1 MAADVVCRSIGDAVG
16 LLLDDQALAATCTHR
31 GCTAPD
37 LSGWRWQVAAGR
49 RLRED
54 RPVES
59 ILEAIGNTPLVR
71 LSRCAPPNGAE
82 LWLKLEYRN
91 PTGSM
96 KDRMALAMIEGA
108 ERDGLISPGDT
119 VVEYT
124 GGSTG
129 PALALVCRAKGYRAL
144 IVIADC
150 FTEER
155 FQLMRALGAKLDVVP
170 SVEGR
175 PKVTAQDIHNM
186 VARAEELA
194 NEPGRYA
201 TDQFNNPYII
211 PGHRDGLGREIWE
224 QTEGRVTAF
233 CHGMGTA
240 SSLMGVS
247 DALRPHGV
255 FIQAHEPAGSA
266 AIRGGTPGSF
276 LIQGWTGFVMPHWY
290 PEKVDHVEPI
300 RDDEALEMT
309 RRLASEGGIFAGI
322 STGANV
328 VGAHRLAERL
338 GPDAVIV
345 TLAVDTG
352 FKYMSVSPYADA

>member
-1 MAADVVCRSIGDAVG
+1 M
-16 LLLDDQALAATCTHR
+16 
-31 GCTAPD
+31 
-37 LSGWRWQVAAGR
+37 
-49 RLRED
+49 
-54 RPVES
+54 ES

-71 LSRCAPPNGAE
+71 VRRCAPANGAE

-96 KDRMALAMIEGA
+96 KDRMALAMIDGA
-108 ERDGLISPGDT
+108 ERDGLLSAGDT

-129 PALALVCRAKGYRAL
+129 PAIALVCRAKGYRAV

-155 FQLMRALGAKLDVVP
+155 LQLMRALGAELDLVP
-170 SVEGR
+170 SVEGP
-175 PKVTAQDIHNM
+175 PKVTSQDIHNM
-186 VARAEELA
+186 VARAGELA
-194 NEPGRYA
+194 KEPGHYA
-201 TDQFNNPYII
+201 TDQFNNPYTI
-211 PGHRDGLGREIWE
+211 PDYRDRLGREIWE
-224 QTEGRVTAF
+224 QSEGRVTAF

-240 SSLMGVS
+240 TSVMGVS
-247 DALRPHGV
+247 DALKPHGV

-266 AIRGGTPGSF
+266 AITGGERGAF
-276 LIQGWTGFVMPHWY
+276 LIQGWTGFVVPQWY

-300 RDDEALEMT
+300 GDDEALEMT
-309 RRLASEGGIFAGI
+309 RRLAREEGIFAGI

-328 VGAHRLAERL
+328 VGAQRLAERL

-345 TLAVDTG
+345 SLAVDTG
-352 FKYMSVSPYADA
+352 FKYMSVSPFADL

>member
-1 MAADVVCRSIGDAVG
+1 M
-16 LLLDDQALAATCTHR
+16 
-31 GCTAPD
+31 
-37 LSGWRWQVAAGR
+37 
-49 RLRED
+49 
-54 RPVES
+54 ES

-71 LSRCAPPNGAE
+71 MRRCAPSNGAE
-82 LWLKLEYRN
+82 LWLKLEYVN

-96 KDRMALAMIEGA
+96 KDRMARAMVEGA
-108 ERDGLISPGDT
+108 ERDGLISRGDT
-119 VVEYT
+119 IVEYT

-155 FQLMRALGAKLDVVP
+155 FQLMRALGAELDIVP

-175 PKVTAQDIHNM
+175 PKVTSKDIDNM
-186 VARAEELA
+186 VARAKELA
-194 NEPGRYA
+194 SAPGHYA

-211 PGHRDGLGREIWE
+211 PDHRDRLGREIWQ
-224 QTEGRVTAF
+224 QTAGRVTAF

-240 SSLMGVS
+240 SSVMGVS
-247 DALRPHGV
+247 DALKPHGV
-255 FIQAHEPAGSA
+255 FIQAHEPASSA
-266 AIRGGTPGSF
+266 GISGGERGPF
-276 LIQGWTGFVMPHWY
+276 LIQGWTGLVMPHWD
-290 PEKVDHVEPI
+290 PDRVDHLEPI
-300 RDDEALEMT
+300 GDEEALEMT
-309 RRLASEGGIFAGI
+309 VRLAREEGIFAGI

-338 GPDAVIV
+338 GPDSVIV

-352 FKYMSVSPYADA
+352 FKYMSVSPYADL

>member
-1 MAADVVCRSIGDAVG
+1 M
-16 LLLDDQALAATCTHR
+16 
-31 GCTAPD
+31 
-37 LSGWRWQVAAGR
+37 
-49 RLRED
+49 
-54 RPVES
+54 ES
-59 ILEAIGNTPLVR
+59 VLESIGNTPLVR
-71 LSRCAPPNGAE
+71 LRRCAPANGAE
-82 LWLKLEYRN
+82 LWIKLEHRN

-155 FQLMRALGAKLDVVP
+155 IQLMRALGAELDVIP

-175 PKVTAQDIHNM
+175 PKVTAQDIQNM
-186 VARAEELA
+186 VDRAAELA
-194 NEPGRYA
+194 ARPGHYA

-211 PGHRDGLGREIWE
+211 PDHRDRLGREIWE
-224 QTEGRVTAF
+224 QTSGRVTAF

-240 SSLMGVS
+240 SSLIGVS

-255 FIQAHEPAGSA
+255 FIQGHEPASSA
-266 AIRGGTPGSF
+266 AITGGEPGAF
-276 LIQGWTGFVMPHWY
+276 LIQGWTGMVMPHWD
-290 PEKVDHVEPI
+290 PSRVDHVEPI
-300 RDDEALEMT
+300 DDEEAVEMT
-309 RRLASEGGIFAGI
+309 RRLAQEEGIFAGI
-322 STGANV
+322 SSGANV
-328 VGAHRLAERL
+328 VGAHSLAKRL

-352 FKYMSVSPYADA
+352 FKYMSVSPYADL

>member
-1 MAADVVCRSIGDAVG
+1 VQSV
-16 LLLDDQALAATCTHR
+16 
-31 GCTAPD
+31 
-37 LSGWRWQVAAGR
+37 
-49 RLRED
+49 
-54 RPVES
+54 
-59 ILEAIGNTPLVR
+59 LEAIGNTPLVR
-71 LSRCAPPNGAE
+71 LRRCAPENGAE

-91 PTGSM
+91 PSGSM

-108 ERDGLISPGDT
+108 ERDGLISQGDR

-129 PALALVCRAKGYRAL
+129 PALALVCRAKGYDAL

-155 FQLMRALGAKLDVVP
+155 LQLMRALGAELDVIQ
-170 SVEGR
+170 SVEG
-175 PKVTAQDIHNM
+175 PPNVTAQDIQNM
-186 VARAEELA
+186 VDRAAELA
-194 NEPGRYA
+194 GRPRHYA

-211 PGHRDGLGREIWE
+211 SDHREKLGGEIWE
-224 QTEGRVTAF
+224 QTDGRVTAF

-266 AIRGGTPGSF
+266 AIGGGERGTF
-276 LIQGWTGFVMPHWY
+276 AIQGWTGGVMPHWDANR
-290 PEKVDHVEPI
+290 VDHLEAI
-300 RDDEALEMT
+300 ADDEALTMT
-309 RRLASEGGIFAGI
+309 LRLAREEGIFAGI
-322 STGANV
+322 SSGANV

-338 GPDAVIV
+338 GPEAVIV
-345 TLAVDTG
+345 TLAVDSG
-352 FKYMSVSPYADA
+352 FKYMSVPPYAG

>member
-1 MAADVVCRSIGDAVG
+1 LLEGREQRGVRDHRRVG
-16 LLLDDQALAATCTHR
+16 
-31 GCTAPD
+31 
-37 LSGWRWQVAAGR
+37 
-49 RLRED
+49 
-54 RPVES
+54 S
-59 ILEAIGNTPLVR
+59 ILDAIGNTPLVQLR
-71 LSRCAPPNGAE
+71 RCAPANGAE
-82 LWLKLEYRN
+82 LWLKLEYHN

-129 PALALVCRAKGYRAL
+129 PAVALVCRAKGYRAL

-155 FQLMRALGAKLDVVP
+155 FHLMRALGAELEVIE

-175 PKVTAQDIHNM
+175 PKVTAQDIANM
-186 VARAEELA
+186 VARAAELA
-194 NEPGRYA
+194 GQPGHYA

-211 PGHRDGLGREIWE
+211 ADHRARLGREIWD

-240 SSLMGVS
+240 SSLIGVS
-247 DALRPHGV
+247 EALRPHGV

-266 AIRGGTPGSF
+266 AISGGPRGTF
-276 LIQGWTGFVMPHWY
+276 LIQGWTGNVMPHWDAS
-290 PEKVDHVEPI
+290 KVDHLEPI
-300 RDDEALEMT
+300 EDEEAIAMT
-309 RRLASEGGIFAGI
+309 RRLAQEEGVFAGI
-322 STGANV
+322 SSGANV

-338 GPDAVIV
+338 GSDAVIV

-352 FKYMSVSPYADA
+352 FKYLSVGPYDDL

>member
-1 MAADVVCRSIGDAVG
+1 VIGDDRC
-16 LLLDDQALAATCTHR
+16 LD
-31 GCTAPD
+31 
-37 LSGWRWQVAAGR
+37 
-49 RLRED
+49 
-54 RPVES
+54 S
-59 ILEAIGNTPLVR
+59 ILDAIGNTPLVR
-71 LSRCAPPNGAE
+71 LRRCAPPNGAE

-108 ERDGLISPGDT
+108 ERDGLISAGDT

-129 PALALVCRAKGYRAL
+129 PALALVCAAKGYRAL

-155 FQLMRALGAKLDVVP
+155 FQLMRALGAELDIVA

-175 PKVTAQDIHNM
+175 PKVTSQDIDNM
-186 VARAEELA
+186 VARAAELA
-194 NEPGRYA
+194 ARPGHYA

-211 PGHRDGLGREIWE
+211 PHHRDHLGREIWE
-224 QTEGRVTAF
+224 QSEGRVTAF

-247 DALRPHGV
+247 DALKPHGV
-255 FIQAHEPAGSA
+255 FIQAQEPARSA
-266 AIRGGTPGSF
+266 AISGGERGPF
-276 LIQGWTGFVMPHWY
+276 LIQGWAGIMMPHWH
-290 PEKVDHVEPI
+290 PDKVDGLEPI
-300 RDDEALEMT
+300 DDDEALEMT
-309 RRLASEGGIFAGI
+309 RRLALDEGVFAGI

-352 FKYMSVSPYADA
+352 FKYMSVSPYADT

>member
-1 MAADVVCRSIGDAVG
+1 MS
-16 LLLDDQALAATCTHR
+16 
-31 GCTAPD
+31 
-37 LSGWRWQVAAGR
+37 
-49 RLRED
+49 
-54 RPVES
+54 S
-59 ILEAIGNTPLVR
+59 ILDAIGSTPLVR
-71 LSRCAPPNGAE
+71 MSRCAPSNGAE

-108 ERDGLISPGDT
+108 ERDGLIAAGDT
-119 VVEYT
+119 IVEYT

-129 PALALVCRAKGYRAL
+129 PALALVCGAKGYRAL

-155 FQLMRALGAKLDVVP
+155 FQLMRALGAELDVIA
-170 SVEGR
+170 SVQGR
-175 PKVTAQDIHNM
+175 PKVTSQDVDNM
-186 VARAEELA
+186 VARANELA
-194 NEPGRYA
+194 AQPRHYA

-211 PGHRDGLGREIWE
+211 PHHRDHLGREIWE

-240 SSLMGVS
+240 SSVMGVS

-255 FIQAHEPAGSA
+255 FIQAHEPASSP
-266 AIRGGTPGSF
+266 AITGGERGSF
-276 LIQGWTGFVMPHWY
+276 LVQGWTGSVMPHWD

-300 RDDEALEMT
+300 GDDEALAMT
-309 RRLASEGGIFAGI
+309 RRLAQEEGVFAGI

-338 GPDAVIV
+338 GPEAVIV

-352 FKYMSVSPYADA
+352 FKYLSVSPYADLG

>member
-1 MAADVVCRSIGDAVG
+1 MNSILDAIGD
-16 LLLDDQALAATCTHR
+16 
-31 GCTAPD
+31 
-37 LSGWRWQVAAGR
+37 
-49 RLRED
+49 
-54 RPVES
+54 
-59 ILEAIGNTPLVR
+59 TPLVR
-71 LSRCAPPNGAE
+71 LNRCAPPNGAE

-108 ERDGLISPGDT
+108 ERDGQISPGDT

-129 PALALVCRAKGYRAL
+129 PALALVCSAKGYRAL
-144 IVIADC
+144 IVMADC

-155 FQLMRALGAKLDVVP
+155 FQLMRALGAEIDVIT

-175 PKVTAQDIHNM
+175 PKVTSQDIANM
-186 VARAEELA
+186 VARAAELA
-194 NEPGRYA
+194 ARPGHYA

-211 PGHRDGLGREIWE
+211 PHHRDHLGREIWE

-240 SSLMGVS
+240 SSVMGVS
-247 DALRPHGV
+247 DALKPNGV
-255 FIQAHEPAGSA
+255 FIQAHEPASSA
-266 AIRGGTPGSF
+266 AISGGERAPF

-300 RDDEALEMT
+300 GDDEALAMT
-309 RRLASEGGIFAGI
+309 RRLALEEGIFAGI

-328 VGAHRLAERL
+328 LGAHRLAERL
-338 GPDAVIV
+338 GPEAVIV

-352 FKYMSVSPYADA
+352 FKYMSVSPYADL